1 VPDAMKRFKSRHLLA
16 VGALIV
22 AGYLAFLTDRPALHP
37 QPISATESKV
47 ETNGQKPNPGNQ
59 TLLLDAWSRV
69 RRKIRSLF

>member
-1 VPDAMKRFKSRHLLA
+1 MKRFKSRHLLT

-22 AGYLAFLTDRPALHP
+22 AGYLALPTDRPALRP

-47 ETNGQKPNPGNQ
+47 ETKGQKPNHSNQ
-59 TLLLDAWSRV
+59 TPLLDAWSRV